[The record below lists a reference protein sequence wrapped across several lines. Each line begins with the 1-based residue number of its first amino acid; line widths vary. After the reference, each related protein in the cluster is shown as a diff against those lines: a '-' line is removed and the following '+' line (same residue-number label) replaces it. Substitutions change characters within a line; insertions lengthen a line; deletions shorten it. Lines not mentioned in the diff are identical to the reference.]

1 MELSSRKPDRFEL
14 SDGQKYIPISA
25 ELGRHSL
32 SAILLDDAYFGLIQ
46 AHHDERDG
54 YGLDK
59 AARLEAQQQ
68 EEQAAVPELE
78 PEFPFTVVVF
88 DPAFFGVT
96 ANPSGVNGG

>member
-1 MELSSRKPDRFEL
+1 MSS
-14 SDGQKYIPISA
+14 
-25 ELGRHSL
+25 
-32 SAILLDDAYFGLIQ
+32 
-46 AHHDERDG
+46 DG

-78 PEFPFTVVVF
+78 PEFPFTVVAF
-88 DPAFFGVT
+88 DPTFFNVP